1 MTSAIPAELQDA
13 LAGSLSIEREIGRG
27 GMGVVYLARDV
38 MLDRPLALKVLHPHL
53 AADPEQRARF
63 LREARTGARL
73 SHPHIVPIYDVG
85 EAAGHVWFTMAFV
98 DGESL
103 ATVLTRRGTLPAA
116 TVERLL
122 REVGWAL
129 ANAHRR
135 DVLHRDVS
143 LDNILIERSTGRA
156 LLADFGIAARIEGGS
171 AGPLIGTP
179 AYMAPELVHGEPASP
194 RSDLYAL
201 GIVAWSA
208 LTGYLPFSGD
218 DAAEVLLAQVR
229 DEVPSLARAAAGT
242 PSRLRRAIE
251 AVLAKAP
258 DERPDSVEAWLATLD
273 EPRQRRALAPVLS
286 RWVRVREAVAPYR
299 ALAATLLAMF
309 SGVAL
314 HLASFGGVTSY
325 FLLLVAFGALLV
337 PGLAILQAGLSL
349 RALRLAA
356 REGFHLEDLRLGLEQ
371 ELAERRRAGP
381 ILPTR
386 WGRVIRWTGS
396 ILGIGAVVVLAT
408 AESWYELLA
417 VLPFTLRLVVQDI
430 LVWVARWGLVA
441 FWLSRG
447 VGILLPGV
455 ARPALDVGWR
465 LRLAF
470 WRTRAAAGLMW
481 LARLGLPRD
490 LLPETT
496 LHRPTELMLDLQID
510 DLWRALPAPTREG
523 LAELPVVARA
533 LRERIR
539 DLRALLD
546 RLEDPTTARSSADL
560 ELRER
565 LEQRRTEATT
575 ALEQLRLV
583 LLRLSGSAAPVGE
596 LTHHL
601 QEARA
606 LEADLLVDLGA
617 HRAVRRLVRRPTLTP
632 SPAA

>member
-371 ELAERRRAGP
+371 ELAERRRA
-381 ILPTR
+381 R
-386 WGRVIRWTGS
+386 D
-396 ILGIGAVVVLAT
+396 
-408 AESWYELLA
+408 
-417 VLPFTLRLVVQDI
+417 F
-430 LVWVARWGLVA
+430 
-441 FWLSRG
+441 
-447 VGILLPGV
+447 
-455 ARPALDVGWR
+455 
-465 LRLAF
+465 
-470 WRTRAAAGLMW
+470 AA
-481 LARLGLPRD
+481 
-490 LLPETT
+490 
-496 LHRPTELMLDLQID
+496 
-510 DLWRALPAPTREG
+510 
-523 LAELPVVARA
+523 
-533 LRERIR
+533 
-539 DLRALLD
+539 
-546 RLEDPTTARSSADL
+546 
-560 ELRER
+560 
-565 LEQRRTEATT
+565 
-575 ALEQLRLV
+575 
-583 LLRLSGSAAPVGE
+583 
-596 LTHHL
+596 
-601 QEARA
+601 
-606 LEADLLVDLGA
+606 
-617 HRAVRRLVRRPTLTP
+617 
-632 SPAA
+632 